1 MTQPQGDK
9 FGAQKWVEKAE
20 EDELSLKAILVSGA
34 PSTACFLAQQIA
46 EKYLKGLLVFYG
58 QSFPKIHDLKRIA
71 TLLEPF
77 VPDIFDL
84 EEEFNSLNK
93 FYAATR
99 YPGDIPEGF
108 RIEDA
113 KLAFKAALRV
123 KEFSLKIIYQE
134 NNA

>member
-1 MTQPQGDK
+1 MTQPQRNK
-9 FGAQKWVEKAE
+9 LGAQEWIKKAE
-20 EDELSLKAILVSGA
+20 EDELSLKTVLVNGA
-34 PSTACFLAQQIA
+34 PSTACFLAQQMA

-84 EEEFNSLNK
+84 EGEFNNLNK

-108 RIEDA
+108 GVEDA
-113 KLAFKAALRV
+113 KLAFEAALRV

-134 NNA
+134 SNA